1 MRVKIQAVLECSVD
15 FEIEGDETDEDLAQK
30 ALDYIEEHYPDL
42 RKTMYPN
49 GSSIYVVD
57 EKARTQ
63 KLIY

>member
-1 MRVKIQAVLECSVD
+1 MKLKIQAILECSVD
-15 FEIEGDETDEDLAQK
+15 FEIEGEENEEDLAKK

-42 RKTMYPN
+42 KRTMYPN

-57 EKARTQ
+57 EKSRTQ